1 MKAMILAA
9 GRGTRLKPLTDKIPK
24 ALVQINQKPMLQIL
38 IERLISFG
46 VIELIVNVHHFA
58 DQIIQFLKEKN
69 NFDINI
75 AISDE
80 RDLLLDTGGGVKKAS
95 WFFKEEDS
103 FLVHNVDAYTNI
115 DFNGL
120 YEHHNSSNSIA
131 TLAVK
136 NRESS
141 RKLLFNNNY
150 ELSGWKNLKT
160 GEEKIVNSSQN
171 ELTELAFSGVQ
182 IMNSKCF
189 SLMPEE
195 KIFSLIDFYLNAA
208 KTEIISGY
216 VHDEDYFIDMGRIE
230 NIKLAESILNKK

>member
-95 WFFKEEDS
+95 WFFKDEDS
-103 FLVHNVDAYTNI
+103 FLVHNVDAFTN
-115 DFNGL
+115 
-120 YEHHNSSNSIA
+120 
-131 TLAVK
+131 
-136 NRESS
+136 
-141 RKLLFNNNY
+141 
-150 ELSGWKNLKT
+150 
-160 GEEKIVNSSQN
+160 
-171 ELTELAFSGVQ
+171 
-182 IMNSKCF
+182 
-189 SLMPEE
+189 
-195 KIFSLIDFYLNAA
+195 
-208 KTEIISGY
+208 
-216 VHDEDYFIDMGRIE
+216 
-230 NIKLAESILNKK
+230 

>member
-1 MKAMILAA
+1 MRIL
-9 GRGTRLKPLTDKIPK
+9 
-24 ALVQINQKPMLQIL
+24 
-38 IERLISFG
+38 E
-46 VIELIVNVHHFA
+46 
-58 DQIIQFLKEKN
+58 
-69 NFDINI
+69 
-75 AISDE
+75 
-80 RDLLLDTGGGVKKAS
+80 
-95 WFFKEEDS
+95 
-103 FLVHNVDAYTNI
+103 YI

-171 ELTELAFSGVQ
+171 DLTKFAFSGVQ

-230 NIKLAESILNKK
+230 NIKLAESILMKK

>member
-115 DFNGL
+115 DFNRL
-120 YEHHNSSNSIA
+120 CEHHNSSNSIA

-230 NIKLAESILNKK
+230 NIKLAESILMKK